1 MYPCQRVYSVV
12 IESYFHVLSD
22 VADEHLSVYT
32 MDDGAINPCYDC
44 CVLSV
49 M

>member
-1 MYPCQRVYSVV
+1 MDPCQRVYSVV
-12 IESYFHVLSD
+12 IESYYHVLSD
-22 VADEHLSVYT
+22 VADEHLSVYI
-32 MDDGAINPCYDC
+32 MDDGAINHFYDC